1 MISTIVLICAIIHRL
16 ALAHI
21 FITILLKIRLVA
33 IFFSFIFILAQ
44 INYLISIIIIIF
56 ILFLAKAQK
65 LLVTV
70 TAGDRVCFSLKALD
84 FYSNPH
90 TNGGAIHKVSL
101 KGAGQRDVT
110 FLSTMFGE
118 RLQDALNQS
127 KGVDVILNLSDEGN
141 GTYMFN
147 GCFFTAGIHD
157 IVVTSIDHTS
167 FVMGQ
172 TRVIHASP
180 YAKHCYLELDS
191 VYGAEPEVSKTYTIL
206 MKMYDEFFNA
216 CSSSRVS
223 LAEIQASIG
232 QQQLHCIPHSKDRT
246 KLNFSFTP
254 YSPGQVKVVVSVSC
268 ELLRECPLTLSVK
281 AVTESF
287 FKRFKALRQY
297 LREYLC
303 YYHTPTLTID
313 RNNLLESAISVL
325 NVENYFKRIVRVRFG
340 TEPGI
345 DTGGLAR

>member
-1 MISTIVLICAIIHRL
+1 MS
-16 ALAHI
+16 
-21 FITILLKIRLVA
+21 
-33 IFFSFIFILAQ
+33 
-44 INYLISIIIIIF
+44 
-56 ILFLAKAQK
+56 
-65 LLVTV
+65 V
-70 TAGDRVCFSLKALD
+70 TAGDRVSFSLKAFD

-90 TNGGAIHKVSL
+90 TTGGAIHKVSL

-127 KGVDVILNLSDEGN
+127 RGGDVILDFSDEGN
-141 GTYMFN
+141 GTYKFN
-147 GCFFTAGIHD
+147 GCVFTAGIHD
-157 IVVTSIDHTS
+157 IVVTSIDHIS

-172 TRVIHASP
+172 IRVIHASP
-180 YAKHCYLELDS
+180 YAKHCYVELDS
-191 VYGAEPEVSKTYTIL
+191 VYGTEPEVSKPYTIL

-216 CSSSRVS
+216 CSSRRVS
-223 LAEIQASIG
+223 RAEIQASIG
-232 QQQLHCIPHSKDRT
+232 QQQLHFIPHKKDRT

-254 YSPGQVKVVVSVSC
+254 YRSPGKVKFVVSVRG
-268 ELLRECPLTLSVK
+268 ELLRECPLTLAVK

-287 FKRFKALRQY
+287 FERFKALRRY

-303 YYHTPTLTID
+303 YYYTPTLTID
-313 RNNLLESAISVL
+313 RNNLFESAISML

-340 TEPGI
+340 NEPGI